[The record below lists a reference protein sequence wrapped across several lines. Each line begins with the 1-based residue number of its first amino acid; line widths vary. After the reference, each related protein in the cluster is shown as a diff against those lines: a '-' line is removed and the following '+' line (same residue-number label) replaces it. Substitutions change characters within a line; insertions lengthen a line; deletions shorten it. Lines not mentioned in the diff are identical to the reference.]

1 MDLSYSEEAERF
13 RASIRQWLRDALP
26 EGWGDGQRPTGPD
39 WDAFCHDWNDML
51 HRTGWSCPTWP
62 LEYGGK
68 GLSPLESVIL
78 TEELADAGAPVQPP
92 AGGEILV
99 GPTILHWGDDRQKE
113 RFLPPI
119 VRGTE
124 IWCQGFSEP
133 DAGSDLASLQT
144 TAVREG
150 KEWVINGTKIWT
162 SEAPDAD
169 MIFLLARTDPHVPRH
184 RGISYLLVEMHQPG
198 IVVEPIAQPD
208 GTAGFARVHFEGARC
223 AAADVLGGEGN
234 GWTVANSTLGFERG
248 ISATTSYR
256 RFEGEALGIIEVARR
271 NGRLADPL
279 IRQRLAR
286 LWTDIQIMRINGYRM
301 VTGLVRPELQAGL
314 AGLQSLTKVH
324 WTELHQRLTDLG
336 IDVLGPSGQ
345 ILSGTTG
352 AAPVVGVGMGQRAAL
367 HDYPASP
374 AQSTFLFARSG
385 TIFGGTSEIQRNVIA
400 ERVLGL
406 PREPRSPGG

>member
-1 MDLSYSEEAERF
+1 
-13 RASIRQWLRDALP
+13 
-26 EGWGDGQRPTGPD
+26 
-39 WDAFCHDWNDML
+39 ML

-62 LEYGGK
+62 VEYGGK
-68 GLSPLESVIL
+68 GLSPLEAVIL
-78 TEELADAGAPVQPP
+78 TEELAEAGAPIQPP

-99 GPTILHWGDDRQKE
+99 GPTILHWGDDRQKK

-144 TAVREG
+144 TAVRDGED
-150 KEWVINGTKIWT
+150 WVINGTKIWT

-169 MIFLLARTDPHVPRH
+169 MVFLLARTDPRAPRH

-198 IVVEPIAQPD
+198 VVVEPIAQPD

-223 AAADVLGGEGN
+223 AIDNVLGGEGN
-234 GWTVANSTLGFERG
+234 GWMVANSTLGFERG

-256 RFEGEALGIIEVARR
+256 RFEGEALSIIDVARH
-271 NGRLADPL
+271 NGRLTDPI

-301 VTGLVRPELQAGL
+301 VTGLVRPELQEGWPDC
-314 AGLQSLTKVH
+314 SPSRRCT
-324 WTELHQRLTDLG
+324 
-336 IDVLGPSGQ
+336 GPSS
-345 ILSGTTG
+345 ISDSPTSASTSSGPVARSSAERPARRT
-352 AAPVVGVGMGQRAAL
+352 VVGVGMGHRTAL

-400 ERVLGL
+400 ERVSVCLENRDHPMVDPSPFYGCVRGAVRWWRPSSFNSPRAFSRRNLGQTSSRNGDIL
-406 PREPRSPGG
+406 